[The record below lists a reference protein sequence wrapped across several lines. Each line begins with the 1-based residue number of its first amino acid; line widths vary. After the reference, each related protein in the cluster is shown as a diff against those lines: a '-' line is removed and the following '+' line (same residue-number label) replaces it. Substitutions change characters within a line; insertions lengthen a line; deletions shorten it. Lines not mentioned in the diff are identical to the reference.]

1 MAIVETDN
9 PELRKELLAL
19 EKLIEQGGGGIH
31 SKVVICD
38 QGGGLS
44 IKTTEPMERGKEI
57 IRLSRDTLLP
67 SDKYNVLVKKDEF
80 RLEIPK
86 NSSLSS
92 LQRQL
97 AETMIT
103 LYNLTSKVKLHKELS
118 FSLSLQPYPEL
129 IEKIQEGRMF
139 GKNLLNWS
147 DRLQKGMEEDEF
159 NEFVSDSF
167 LKTRYL
173 GYGDYLRTSDVS
185 TLMPLIDFLNHHWQG
200 AAFHVGIGVRK
211 GDLAVT
217 ANQVV
222 DGSTECYAFYGP
234 MDALDTLLRYDFIDE
249 YAPVVRSVPIVLEV
263 DGYGAVKVNSTPGIM
278 NQKKLGK
285 QIADLNRFIPTLTLR
300 KDKQFLGVSHLLIP
314 TDGSP
319 KALRRVLYIILAN
332 MTGEPE
338 MDKDFYE
345 PWIRR
350 AEAKILEV
358 NNTFYRGLLELT
370 EKIAREKGTGPGLD
384 RVNQMARV
392 QLRKL
397 EQYLPMDVYAEKL
410 NEQKAAQ
417 AKKTAGAA
425 VH

>member
-9 PELRKELLAL
+9 PEIRRELLAL

-67 SDKYNVLVKKDEF
+67 ADQYNIIVKGDEF
-80 RLEIPK
+80 HLEFPK
-86 NSSLSS
+86 NSSLSG

-97 AETMIT
+97 AETMIA
-103 LYNLTSKVKLHKELS
+103 LYNLTGKVKLHKELS
-118 FSLSLQPYPEL
+118 FSLSVQPYPEL
-129 IEKIQEGRMF
+129 IEKIQEGRVF

-147 DRLQKGMEEDEF
+147 DRLQKGMKEEEF
-159 NEFVSDSF
+159 NDFISDSF
-167 LKTRYL
+167 LKTRHL
-173 GYGDYLRTSDVS
+173 GYGDHLRTSDVS
-185 TLMPLIDFLNHHWQG
+185 VLMPLVDFLNHHWQG
-200 AAFHVGIGVRK
+200 AAFNVGLGVRK

-234 MDALDTLLRYDFIDE
+234 MDALDTLLRYDFVDE
-249 YAPVVRSVPIVLEV
+249 YAPVVRSVPIVLDVE
-263 DGYGAVKVNSTPGIM
+263 GFGTVKVNSTPGMM
-278 NQKKLGK
+278 NNKKLSK
-285 QIADLNRFIPTLTLR
+285 QIADLNRFIPTMSAF
-300 KDKQFLGVSHLLIP
+300 KDNRVMGVSHLLIP

-332 MTGEPE
+332 MTQEPE
-338 MDKDFYE
+338 MDKAFHE
-345 PWIRR
+345 PWIKQ
-350 AEAKILEV
+350 AEEKILKA
-358 NNTFYRGLLELT
+358 NNAFYNDLLDLT
-370 EKIAREKGTGPGLD
+370 RKIAEKKGLGPGLD
-384 RVNQMARV
+384 RVNQMARA

-397 EQYLPMDVYAEKL
+397 AQYQTMDAYAESLASQNADRAKVS
-410 NEQKAAQ
+410 KASA
-417 AKKTAGAA
+417 
-425 VH
+425 H